1 MERTA
6 LNGDGQISG
15 LMVRPAAVT
24 GRLPAV
30 LVIHEKHG
38 LNLYIA
44 DVVRRVVKAAIWPS
58 RPMG

>member
-1 MERTA
+1 
-6 LNGDGQISG
+6 
-15 LMVRPAAVT
+15 
-24 GRLPAV
+24 V